1 MQPPL
6 KIAFLPQY
14 AGSIKVYNKCPSR
27 CTHEIPFATPVFVTS
42 DLADFVSQSVN
53 GGEYWME
60 LLTISMKQDGYVNL
74 SIDNP
79 FIYIAIMLNGAIP
92 NQLLGNG
99 LLKLPAAS
107 YNIFYLP
114 AGLHPVSLPKEHYTV
129 FFIVPASYQL
139 RKMAE
144 EHPRLEY
151 FVNQLQD
158 QSNNGA
164 MLENYRYP
172 YRIWRIIKNME
183 KCKDKGAALDLTLR
197 RYMLEILG
205 LYHQQLKASQQ
216 NPTTGSSKEKASKV
230 RDYILVNIEN
240 PELGGLH
247 ELSELFYITPKTLTR
262 EFQMLFEKTVLEYIR
277 DARMERAHYLLS
289 YTNLSI
295 HEVAEK
301 IGYPHHSHF
310 SRDFKNKYGYSP
322 VSLKQK
328 RDDDKGSHT

>member
-6 KIAFLPQY
+6 KIEFLPQY
-14 AGSIKVYNKCPSR
+14 SGSIKVFNKCPSH

-42 DLADFVSQSVN
+42 DLVDFLSQSVN
-53 GGEYWME
+53 GEEYWME
-60 LLTISMKQDGYVNL
+60 LLTISMKQDGCVSL
-74 SIDNP
+74 STDNP

-92 NQLLGNG
+92 NQLLGNNMLN
-99 LLKLPAAS
+99 LLRGC
-107 YNIFYLP
+107 YNIFYIP
-114 AGLHPVSLPKEHYTV
+114 AGLHPISLPKEDYTV
-129 FFIVPASYQL
+129 LFFVPASYHL

-144 EHPRLEY
+144 EHPRLKY

-183 KCKDKGAALDLTLR
+183 KCKDKGAALDFTLR

-205 LYHQQLKASQQ
+205 LYHQQLKTPQS
-216 NPTTGSSKEKASKV
+216 NLTTESSKEKACKA
-230 RDYILVNIEN
+230 RDYILANIEN

-262 EFQMLFEKTVLEYIR
+262 EFQILFEKTVPEYIR
-277 DARMERAHYLLS
+277 DERMERAHYLLS
-289 YTNLSI
+289 YTNHSI
-295 HEVAEK
+295 QEVAEK
-301 IGYPHHSHF
+301 IGYPYHSHF

-328 RDDDKGSHT
+328 RDEDE